1 MELANDLL
9 LFRASALALAARHI
23 AIGEAECGEASLV
36 AAGAA
41 ELLLGHKPAVALAA
55 MEPAVAE
62 WLKSVPESVLWRIV
76 SVPVGSCSELNELK
90 AAVSRPALKGVA

>member
-1 MELANDLL
+1 MNGKELL

-23 AIGEAECGEASLV
+23 AMGDAECGEAALA

-55 MEPAVAE
+55 IEPAVAE

-76 SVPVGSCSELNELK
+76 SVPSGSCSDVDKLK